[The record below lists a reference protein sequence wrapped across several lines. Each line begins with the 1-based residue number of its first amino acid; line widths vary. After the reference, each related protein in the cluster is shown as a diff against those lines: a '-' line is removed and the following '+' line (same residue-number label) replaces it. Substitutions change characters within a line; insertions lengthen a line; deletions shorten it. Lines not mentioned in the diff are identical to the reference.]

1 MWYNIHQMATSNDE
15 ILARAGVIN
24 SAIKANIQVLA
35 SLVNSK
41 IGLVGLIDD
50 IDDDSVK
57 ETLSQLVNDISESID
72 ELIESTSSLFGN
84 FNALVRELEKHS
96 EPNNEE
102 KIK

>member
-57 ETLSQLVNDISESID
+57 ETLSQLVNDISKSID